1 MSRVPHHHDASSQPP
16 LGFYDPLCLVADGDQ
31 AKFNRLRE
39 VEIKHGRVTML
50 AVVGYLFT
58 EIGIRLLGDIDF
70 SGLLFADIPGDFAP
84 LSTIPTAGV
93 S

>member
-1 MSRVPHHHDASSQPP
+1 V
-16 LGFYDPLCLVADGDQ
+16 F
-31 AKFNRLRE
+31 RE
-39 VEIKHGRVTML
+39 VKINHGRVTML

-70 SGLLFADIPGDFAP
+70 SGLQFADIPGNFAP

-93 S
+93 AHTIAFLPSTHIVLCLK